1 MVRGIDAS
9 SGRLESFALHHITGV
24 GALEPN
30 GVLPRATER
39 EEK

>member
-24 GALEPN
+24 GVLEPN